1 MQNERKRF
9 AYALYCLGP
18 KHLPVSY
25 RMKSASKIR
34 SWFAR
39 RIMASAGKHINI
51 ERGAS
56 FTENTSIGSNSCIG
70 INCRIQEG
78 KVVIGNNV
86 LMGPDVLIFTTNH
99 ESARTDIPICMQG
112 NTESKPVVIEDDVWI
127 GARVIILPGVTVRRG
142 CIDCYLVPLL
152 RTVHC
157 KLGANVAPSD
167 NCYSHNLVAY
177 SRTVFLET
185 LKSYTQNSSVGSP
198 ILASISFSKDS
209 GLSEII

>member
-1 MQNERKRF
+1 MREKRF

-70 INCRIQEG
+70 INYRIQEG

-142 CIDCYLVPLL
+142 CIVGAG
-152 RTVHC
+152 TVLT
-157 KLGANVAPSD
+157 KTFPEYSVIAGNPGKVVKNRLD
-167 NCYSHNLVAY
+167 NEKNE
-177 SRTVFLET
+177 LEIR
-185 LKSYTQNSSVGSP
+185 KQ
-198 ILASISFSKDS
+198 
-209 GLSEII
+209 EE